1 MADRSKKPKQNTV
14 FGGMAILAVGIAAVK
29 VIGALFKI
37 PLFNILGETGTAD
50 FNNAYNIYA
59 VLLTVSTAGLP
70 VALSKTVAE
79 ASALGRYNQERRVF
93 RVALGAFLTMGVA
106 SFAVMWLGSERLAAL
121 LHNSHAAP
129 GIRALAPAVVCVGCL
144 SAFRGYAQGHLDMAP
159 TSVSQIIEALCKLF
173 LGLGL
178 ALLIMN
184 GSLLSVGA
192 EERTSYAAAGA
203 ITGVT
208 VGTALALGYMALDHA
223 RKRRRVP
230 RGTDTPDSTGTIL
243 RNLMRIA
250 VPITLSTTMVPIIN
264 VIDNALVQGRLQN
277 ALGYSE
283 TASRALYGNYSV
295 AANLHN
301 LPGSFMTA
309 LTAAIIPAV
318 AACLAHRDRKG
329 ASRMIGS
336 VLRLTALLAM
346 PMGVGLLALSR
357 PIMRLLYPRY
367 DDAMTGRLLALL
379 GPASILVC
387 LVLVTNAILQAYGYV
402 RLPILTTLLGGG
414 VKILTNYH
422 LVAKPDVNIFGAPIG
437 TLLCYGTILTVN
449 LIVLRR
455 EIRQRGGYTAT
466 FVKPALASAAMGGA
480 AWAIYGLL
488 SRGMIRVN
496 VLCAEGVLTRGGNAA
511 AVAAAIG
518 GAAVLYLILVLSL
531 RIVSH
536 DDLMLMPKGE
546 KIAKILKI

>member
-1 MADRSKKPKQNTV
+1 MADRSKKPRQNTV

-79 ASALGRYNQERRVF
+79 ASALGRHNQERRVF
-93 RVALGAFLTMGVA
+93 RVALAAFLTMGVL
-106 SFAVMWLGSERLAAL
+106 SFLVMWLGSARLAAL
-121 LHNSHAAP
+121 LHNTHAAP

-178 ALLIMN
+178 ALLIMR
-184 GSLLSVGA
+184 GSLLSVA
-192 EERTSYAAAGA
+192 SEERTSYAAAGA

-208 VGTALALGYMALDHA
+208 VGTALALGYMALDYT
-223 RKRRRVP
+223 RKRRRFP
-230 RGTDTPDSTGTIL
+230 RGTDTPDGAGTIL
-243 RNLMRIA
+243 KNLMRIA
-250 VPITLSTTMVPIIN
+250 IPITLSTTMVPVIN
-264 VIDNALVQGRLQN
+264 VLDNALVQGRLQN
-277 ALGYSE
+277 ALGMTE

-318 AACLAHRDRKG
+318 AACLAHRDRDG

-346 PMGVGLLALSR
+346 PMGVGLAVLSGPIVGVLFRDTHPMGPTILSWLGKAGSLTSRCLEVHISQSTTSALEQAHHLSVLGNITQELSCLGIIDR
-357 PIMRLLYPRY
+357 SSARHLNYSVL
-367 DDAMTGRLLALL
+367 TLLAGAL
-379 GPASILVC
+379 
-387 LVLVTNAILQAYGYV
+387 
-402 RLPILTTLLGGG
+402 
-414 VKILTNYH
+414 
-422 LVAKPDVNIFGAPIG
+422 IFGTWGTVGSKDVTRKLKVYKSPQIAVATQENVTSSSAITPIG
-437 TLLCYGTILTVN
+437 TTFWNIFCPVQMFRTGTSVPTAAQYLYIVNEVALSHNTLCFLVSACK
-449 LIVLRR
+449 VSASR
-455 EIRQRGGYTAT
+455 ENYKI
-466 FVKPALASAAMGGA
+466 
-480 AWAIYGLL
+480 
-488 SRGMIRVN
+488 
-496 VLCAEGVLTRGGNAA
+496 
-511 AVAAAIG
+511 
-518 GAAVLYLILVLSL
+518 
-531 RIVSH
+531 
-536 DDLMLMPKGE
+536 KGE
-546 KIAKILKI
+546 VFVS